1 MPQTEYRQYALEEA
15 ERSLPADRKLEEA
28 QRAYERARELRRVV
42 NEAKAEQRRL
52 MQRFDLFKADLEA
65 MGIEVIIEPAS
76 YPVRVEPN
84 QTSHTS
90 QRRNSDDRSS
100 A

>member
-1 MPQTEYRQYALEEA
+1 MPQTEYRQHELEET
-15 ERSLPADRKLEEA
+15 ERSLPVPRKLEEA
-28 QRAYERARELRRVV
+28 QKAYESARQLRRVV
-42 NEAKAEQRRL
+42 SEAKAEQRRL

-65 MGIEVIIEPAS
+65 MGIQVIIEPATH
-76 YPVRVEPN
+76 PVRVETNP
-84 QTSHTS
+84 SHTS